1 MAHNTTV
8 QDTVALQAKAQPT
21 TADIHTRPRVLSHL
35 ALILICFVVGCP
47 MIFTIIK
54 STQNLGQI
62 MAFPPNLLP
71 GDQLGQNYADAWNT
85 SNLVRLMGNTILVAI
100 AVTLGKTATSLLAG
114 TAFVYFRFPLRGFLF
129 IFVLL
134 TLMMPT
140 DILVVALYRM
150 MGDLKWIN
158 TFQALV
164 IPFIASATGTF
175 LFRQHFSNIPS
186 ELADAAQIDGAGPFR
201 YMRRILIPLS
211 WNVIGA
217 LAMVQFVGVWNQY
230 LWPLL
235 IINDNQRQLVQVALK
250 GITTGAQDEGNW
262 GVALAAAVIASL
274 PPLIAFLTLQES
286 FLRGF
291 TLTREK

>member
-1 MAHNTTV
+1 M
-8 QDTVALQAKAQPT
+8 
-21 TADIHTRPRVLSHL
+21 RSL
-35 ALILICFVVGCP
+35 ALKNSRRRPKYLAHFMLLVLCFIVGFP
-47 MIFTIIK
+47 MVFSIIK

-62 MAFPPNLLP
+62 MAYPPNLMI
-71 GDQLGQNYADAWNT
+71 GDRIFENFSAAWN
-85 SNLVRLMGNTILVAI
+85 SRNFARLMGNTVLVAI
-100 AVTLGKTATSLLAG
+100 CVTFGKTVTSLLAG

-140 DILVVALYRM
+140 DILIVALYRL
-150 MGDLKWIN
+150 MGDLKWTN
-158 TFQALV
+158 QFQALV
-164 IPFIASATGTF
+164 APFLASATGTL

-186 ELADAAQIDGAGPFR
+186 ELADAAQIDGASPVQYLR
-201 YMRRILIPLS
+201 HVLIPLS

-217 LAMVQFVGVWNQY
+217 LGMIQFIGVWNQY

-250 GITTGAQDEGNW
+250 GITINALDDGNW
-262 GVALAAAVIASL
+262 GVALAAAVIASI
-274 PPLIAFLTLQES
+274 PPLIVFLVLQES

-291 TLTREK
+291 ALTHDK